1 MKTGWLIY
9 KKQDALENQSY
20 INWFK
25 EEAKMQNIYLKLIL
39 KEDLLIGIDGINY
52 LTLYKNQILDLPDF
66 CVIRIID
73 ATLQAHLD
81 RKSTRLNSSHVS
93 ILYAL

>member
-39 KEDLLIGIDGINY
+39 KEIVFTEICN
-52 LTLYKNQILDLPDF
+52 
-66 CVIRIID
+66 
-73 ATLQAHLD
+73 
-81 RKSTRLNSSHVS
+81 
-93 ILYAL
+93 